1 MGHTFLVMSS
11 PDPLW
16 GPLLPEL
23 IKFILPHSVLLQV
36 RLELV
41 SAIDFRVG
49 DCVHTRPSEL
59 AISIHMFLT
68 FSPPTSPTAPP
79 PPLANLESYIHIKIC
94 SPRLLLI
101 CWSLGFCVIIAGVK
115 ESKLR
120 NINMSHCFWK
130 TILAYIGSSHK

>member
-59 AISIHMFLT
+59 AISIHMFPT
-68 FSPPTSPTAPP
+68 FSPPTSPTAPAHHW
-79 PPLANLESYIHIKIC
+79 LTLSSTFILKSVH
-94 SPRLLLI
+94 
-101 CWSLGFCVIIAGVK
+101 LGFFLSVGLWAFVSLSQ
-115 ESKLR
+115 ESKKA
-120 NINMSHCFWK
+120 S
-130 TILAYIGSSHK
+130 